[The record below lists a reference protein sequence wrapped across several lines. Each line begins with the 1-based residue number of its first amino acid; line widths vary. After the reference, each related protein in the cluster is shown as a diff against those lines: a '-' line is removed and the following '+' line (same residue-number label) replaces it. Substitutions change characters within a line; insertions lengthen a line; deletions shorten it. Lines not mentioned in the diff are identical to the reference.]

1 MGYYSLKLILLGD
14 AAVGKTSIVNR
25 FIKKKFKVDYS
36 HTVGVDISNTE
47 VNLDDDTQVTLSIWD
62 VAGQESFNFMRSNF
76 YYGTDGV
83 ILCFDLTRAET
94 FDHIYDWLVEVKKL
108 ISQEVPFIL
117 IGNKV
122 DLLADVGQVV
132 SEEEISNFV
141 EKRNV
146 IYRETSA
153 KNGTNV
159 DIIFEDITKII
170 IKARTYNVD
179 LFENLWKN
187 SSLKK

>member
-1 MGYYSLKLILLGD
+1 MGYYSFKLIMLGD
-14 AAVGKTSIVNR
+14 GAVGKTSIVNR
-25 FIKKKFKVDYS
+25 FIKKAFKVDYS
-36 HTVGVDISNTE
+36 HTIGVDIHNHE
-47 VNLDDDTQVTLSIWD
+47 INLNEDTQVMLAIWD
-62 VAGQESFNFMRSNF
+62 VAGQESYNFMRSQF

-83 ILCFDLTRAET
+83 ILCFDLTRADT

-108 ISQEVPFIL
+108 IGQEVPFIL

-122 DLLADVGQVV
+122 DLIMDVGEVV
-132 SEEEISNFV
+132 PQEEIENFV

-159 DIIFEDITKII
+159 DIMFEDIAKII

-187 SSLKK
+187 TKNK